1 MKEMRNESEYKGIK
15 YNLVFNL
22 NVMEVIQEEYET
34 LDKWGAL
41 TDGSK
46 GEPNAKA
53 VVFGFTA
60 MLNEGIEIDNEE
72 NGTDIK
78 PLTHKQVGR
87 ILTEIGIKQATMK
100 MNKTVIE
107 STKSDEKNA

>member
-1 MKEMRNESEYKGIK
+1 MKEMRNEIEYKGIT

-22 NVMEVIQEEYET
+22 NVMEVIQDEYGT

-72 NGTDIK
+72 KGTDIK

-87 ILTEIGIKQATMK
+87 ILTEIGIRQATMQ